1 VPDAERRFDS
11 VFARAAPR
19 YFIVEDLEQLAQ
31 QPDLRRFLIE
41 PFPLVVRTDEFLI
54 FKLEDR

>member
-1 VPDAERRFDS
+1 
-11 VFARAAPR
+11 VFARAARR

-41 PFPLVVRTDEFLI
+41 WFPLVVGTDEFLI

>member
-1 VPDAERRFDS
+1 MLSSIFWLLGGGFRSPD
-11 VFARAAPR
+11 VFTRAAPR

-41 PFPLVVRTDEFLI
+41 PFPLVVRTDA
-54 FKLEDR
+54 